1 MIYTVILGDHTY
13 EIEIDQ
19 DGRVKVDGQPS
30 QVDIQNLNGGTLF
43 SLLVDH
49 RSYEILVESEAD
61 DYHVLLGG
69 KRYDVVVQDERT
81 RHLAKVGQP
90 TKGLVEEVAI
100 KAPMPGLVVAVPV
113 SEGQAVKAGQGI
125 VILAAMKME
134 NELRAP
140 ADGVV
145 RAIRVAPGDAVDQGQ
160 ALVVIGGDKG
170 G

>member
-1 MIYTVILGDHTY
+1 
-13 EIEIDQ
+13 
-19 DGRVKVDGQPS
+19 
-30 QVDIQNLNGGTLF
+30 
-43 SLLVDH
+43 
-49 RSYEILVESEAD
+49 
-61 DYHVLLGG
+61 
-69 KRYDVVVQDERT
+69 
-81 RHLAKVGQP
+81 
-90 TKGLVEEVAI
+90 
-100 KAPMPGLVVAVPV
+100 MPGLVVAVPV